1 MRNSVF
7 QRGSLQRGN
16 SDWLLDPS
24 KTLGAQLEHRLVEL
38 EMKVSALQG
47 DRSLAQDGDDGSGD
61 VPLIPNIKELGW
73 VDFKP
78 QLATYWPLPDDWPHR
93 KEMDDEP
100 KHVIEILK
108 EQPRQGQFFRVA
120 DISFSAVGNSAVV
133 QNISHNTDAYQIR
146 IRSEILIRTLS
157 ELTDCKTKLGPYGHR
172 LLLLRP
178 FKLLISFEKD
188 IRNRLEELE
197 KLHVTGNH
205 GDPREEAPSK
215 GSQEPSHAAGPLKE
229 TQSVE
234 ALKHL
239 RVLCR
244 AINTYLT
251 RPIKLQHSLSHESG
265 PTITFHDL
273 WCLFKPGYEVVGQ
286 EMSRMQLRLLTVDRR
301 YRVVNTTG
309 GRDNARDQNIGMALP
324 VMRTPSLLAS
334 EKLKKEGYSHGSLVL
349 ECFYIHF
356 DGIHFGPANRTF
368 HIRRFDGERP
378 INSLPIVPLKFYKD
392 AQETREKLLHRGREF
407 AKLANPKVRAHRK
420 YKGLTLD
427 KNQEQV
433 ESEVIVD
440 FELAFL
446 QKKDSKPH
454 LGLEGLL
461 VSDEHGELH
470 DPMLG
475 SIPCTVPGCCSN
487 DSIFMDYEVDAYERN
502 SFKESKKPLLEM
514 VPAGS
519 RALTNDQLVL
529 LPPQVHGFVL
539 RTRRW
544 ATFDID
550 LLSDPEYVDG
560 WSNLVIDPDIK
571 ETVLALVENHH
582 GSQDHQ
588 AKSDAGLSSVDLI
601 QGKGTGLII
610 LLHGEPG
617 VGKTSTAECVA
628 SHTKRPL
635 FPITCGDIGDKAE
648 TVEANLEKN
657 FQLAHKW
664 GCVLLLDEADVFL
677 NARDEDIQ
685 RDSIVSGE

>member
-1 MRNSVF
+1 MTLNKEADPANPACSINTDEDSAVNHPSDHDGKTLDTVTNPMLGEKGDPDKNKATVDGGEALGTRRPISIMRNSVF

-47 DRSLAQDGDDGSGD
+47 DRPLAQDGDDGSGD

-157 ELTDCKTKLGPYGHR
+157 ELTGCKTKLGPYGHR

-197 KLHVTGNH
+197 KLHATGNH

-286 EMSRMQLRLLTVDRR
+286 EMSRMQL
-301 YRVVNTTG
+301 
-309 GRDNARDQNIGMALP
+309 
-324 VMRTPSLLAS
+324 
-334 EKLKKEGYSHGSLVL
+334 
-349 ECFYIHF
+349 
-356 DGIHFGPANRTF
+356 
-368 HIRRFDGERP
+368 
-378 INSLPIVPLKFYKD
+378 
-392 AQETREKLLHRGREF
+392 
-407 AKLANPKVRAHRK
+407 
-420 YKGLTLD
+420 
-427 KNQEQV
+427 
-433 ESEVIVD
+433 
-440 FELAFL
+440 
-446 QKKDSKPH
+446 
-454 LGLEGLL
+454 
-461 VSDEHGELH
+461 
-470 DPMLG
+470 
-475 SIPCTVPGCCSN
+475 
-487 DSIFMDYEVDAYERN
+487 
-502 SFKESKKPLLEM
+502 
-514 VPAGS
+514 
-519 RALTNDQLVL
+519 
-529 LPPQVHGFVL
+529 
-539 RTRRW
+539 
-544 ATFDID
+544 
-550 LLSDPEYVDG
+550 
-560 WSNLVIDPDIK
+560 
-571 ETVLALVENHH
+571 
-582 GSQDHQ
+582 
-588 AKSDAGLSSVDLI
+588 
-601 QGKGTGLII
+601 
-610 LLHGEPG
+610 
-617 VGKTSTAECVA
+617 
-628 SHTKRPL
+628 
-635 FPITCGDIGDKAE
+635 
-648 TVEANLEKN
+648 
-657 FQLAHKW
+657 
-664 GCVLLLDEADVFL
+664 
-677 NARDEDIQ
+677 
-685 RDSIVSGE
+685 